1 MRLALVLSRVPRRQ
15 EVSGFPL
22 DEMSIL
28 AAQRAEDDLE
38 VFVDLDT
45 DGAQALRDAGIPV
58 SVAPKR
64 GAFTTAAGEVLS
76 DRHTVAAAIMA
87 AHGERPF
94 DAILVGEDVPVDP
107 AWYEPALGEIPRG
120 VVMGAGPVSDH
131 RLVFGQ
137 PGLTEASGAE
147 VWRITGVIGTAD
159 FLVADAPPEEYGLSG
174 PLPVWLRWGT
184 VPETVD
190 PGTVDPRIIVV
201 VALGEP
207 PVGYGSLV
215 ARLDA
220 LVPITETTTVV
231 VVAPDAEVGGE
242 AVGSLVAAGVPA
254 GRELNVIVAHPGPDG
269 VAAAFLGSADL
280 VVAARRTD
288 LAVPA
293 LRDLH
298 VPVVVLTGSSAVEAP
313 TLWRSDLPVRRPAGA
328 AALVQGDGPSAEV
341 IAAAE
346 DALAADPSVDR
357 LVVYAGAMAP
367 TALEVAEIARLD
379 GADLV
384 VVGAP
389 SGVYG
394 EPTLEALAPGVIGV
408 SRRCWPSVRR
418 RLAVTGSV
426 WELQVWMLGLSSVP
440 HATLAVVPGR
450 SRRWEQLPT
459 HNVTGIPSWVTS
471 SGLLPLPDLA
481 GVGAARGAVPPLGD
495 EAGPETL
502 VRKWVMQR
510 SWSQRL
516 RLALPAKGGLLRRAM
531 KGRW

>member
-1 MRLALVLSRVPRRQ
+1 MRLALVLSRVPRRL
-15 EVSGFPL
+15 EVTGFPL
-22 DEMSIL
+22 DDVSIV
-28 AAQRAEDDLE
+28 AAHDAGEDLE

-64 GAFTTAAGEVLS
+64 GAFTTTAGEVLS

-87 AHGERPF
+87 AHGARPF
-94 DAILVGEDVPVDP
+94 DAMLVGEDVPVDL
-107 AWYEPALGEIPRG
+107 AWYEPALGRIPRG
-120 VVMGAGPVSDH
+120 VVIGAGPVSDH

-137 PGLTEASGAE
+137 PGLAEASGAE

-159 FLVADAPPEEYGLSG
+159 FVVADAPPGDYGLSG
-174 PLPVWLRWGT
+174 PLPPRLGWGRP
-184 VPETVD
+184 PETAD
-190 PGTVDPRIIVV
+190 PGSMDPRTIVV

-215 ARLDA
+215 ARVDS
-220 LVPITETTTVV
+220 LVPIAETTLVA
-231 VVAPDAEVGGE
+231 VVAPDTTVGGE
-242 AVGSLVAAGVPA
+242 AVGSLIAAGIPR
-254 GRELNVIVAHPGPDG
+254 GRELNVIVVHPGADG
-269 VAAAFLGSADL
+269 VAAAFLESADL
-280 VVAARRTD
+280 VVAGRPSD

-298 VPVVVLTGSSAVEAP
+298 VPVVVMDGRSALGAP
-313 TLWRSDLPVRRPAGA
+313 SLWAAGVPGRRPAGE
-328 AALVQGDGPSAEV
+328 AALVQGDGPPAEV

-346 DALAADPSVDR
+346 DALADQSIDR
-357 LVVYAGAMAP
+357 VVLFAGAMAP
-367 TALEVAEIARLD
+367 TALEVAETVRLE

-450 SRRWEQLPT
+450 SRRWERLPT

-481 GVGAARGAVPPLGD
+481 GVGAGREAVPPLGD
-495 EAGPETL
+495 EASPETV